1 MTCDVC
7 YLYKSVLRKFIKQI
21 RTKPRLEEQ
30 LKLELK
36 DLKSKNEKLLVKRNI
51 IESNSRKEMKSLEK
65 ELQR

>member
-7 YLYKSVLRKFIKQI
+7 DLYKSVLRKFIKQI

-51 IESNSRKEMKSLEK
+51 IESNSRKEMKSLEN

>member
-51 IESNSRKEMKSLEK
+51 IVSNSRKEMKSLEK

>member
-51 IESNSRKEMKSLEK
+51 IESNSRKEIKSLEK

>member
-7 YLYKSVLRKFIKQI
+7 DLYKSVLRKFIKQI

>member
-7 YLYKSVLRKFIKQI
+7 DLYKSALRKFIKQI
-21 RTKPRLEEQ
+21 RTKPKLEEQ

-51 IESNSRKEMKSLEK
+51 IESNSRKEMKSLEN

>member
-7 YLYKSVLRKFIKQI
+7 DLYKSALRKFIKQI
-21 RTKPRLEEQ
+21 RTKPKLEEQ

-51 IESNSRKEMKSLEK
+51 IEINSRKEMKSLEK
-65 ELQR
+65 ELRR

>member
-1 MTCDVC
+1 MTCDLC